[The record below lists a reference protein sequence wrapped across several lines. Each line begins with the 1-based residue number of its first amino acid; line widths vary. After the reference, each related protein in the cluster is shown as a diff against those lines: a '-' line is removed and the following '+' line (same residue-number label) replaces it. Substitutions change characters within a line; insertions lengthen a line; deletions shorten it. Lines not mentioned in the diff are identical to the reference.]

1 VKSASWYT
9 SKWAVIFYH
18 VLAWLAWFSFPYLLQ
33 ANFQQPR
40 FVPPPEIIAQLDKLS
55 GRPFRQPPVMKTIM
69 RLSFIQNIV
78 LLVLFYANAFRF
90 VPSLLY
96 KRKIGRYALVI
107 FSLLGV
113 LGYSFYKLH
122 EIITGETRGFRGP
135 HFTFISFFLFI
146 IAVSTSY
153 RIITDKIHSDRLQ
166 KEKEN
171 ANLQTELSF
180 LRSQVSPHFVFNVL
194 NNMVSLARK
203 KSDLLEPSLIRLS
216 SLMRYMLYEANA
228 DKVMLSKEI
237 EYLNGYI
244 ELQEQRFSNQVKVEC
259 TIDCENTTQLIE
271 PMLLIPFVEN
281 AFKHGIGIKDKPE
294 IIIRIHEYQG
304 KLELE
309 VKNNF
314 NNCSGENKDKT
325 SGIGLHNVKRRLDLL
340 YGSRHSL
347 FVKNDGEIFL
357 VQMQLNLTNA

>member
-1 VKSASWYT
+1 VNSASWYT
-9 SKWAVIFYH
+9 SKWAIIFYH
-18 VLAWLAWFSFPYLLQ
+18 VLAWLAWFSFPFLVQANLLQ
-33 ANFQQPR
+33 QR
-40 FVPPPEIIAQLDKLS
+40 FVPPPEIIAQLDKLTD
-55 GRPFRQPPVMKTIM
+55 RPFHQPPDMKTIM

-78 LLVLFYANAFRF
+78 LMVLFYANAFRF
-90 VPSLLY
+90 VPSMLY
-96 KRKIGRYALVI
+96 KRKIGGYVLVI
-107 FSLLGV
+107 FSLLVV

-122 EIITGETRGFRGP
+122 ELMTGETRGFRGP
-135 HFTFISFFLFI
+135 HFSFISFFLFI

-237 EYLNGYI
+237 DYLNGYI
-244 ELQEQRFSNQVKVEC
+244 ELQEQRFSNQVKVVNNIEC
-259 TIDCENTTQLIE
+259 ANTSLLIE

-281 AFKHGIGIKDKPE
+281 AFKHGIGVIENPE
-294 IIIRIHEYQG
+294 IIINVYESAG
-304 KLELE
+304 KLEME

-314 NNCSGENKDKT
+314 NSCSGEIKDKT
-325 SGIGLHNVKRRLDLL
+325 PGIGLHNVKRRLDLL

-347 FVKNDGEIFL
+347 LVKNDGEIFL
-357 VQMQLNLTNA
+357 VQLQLNLT

>member
-1 VKSASWYT
+1 
-9 SKWAVIFYH
+9 
-18 VLAWLAWFSFPYLLQ
+18 
-33 ANFQQPR
+33 
-40 FVPPPEIIAQLDKLS
+40 
-55 GRPFRQPPVMKTIM
+55 
-69 RLSFIQNIV
+69 
-78 LLVLFYANAFRF
+78 

-96 KRKIGRYALVI
+96 KRKLRQYI
-107 FSLLGV
+107 FLILSLLVV

-122 EIITGETRGFRGP
+122 ELITGETRGFRGP
-135 HFTFISFFLFI
+135 HFSFISFFLFI

-237 EYLNGYI
+237 EYLRGYI
-244 ELQEQRFSNQVKVEC
+244 ELQEQRFSNQVRVEC
-259 TIDCENTTQLIE
+259 NIDCENTSLFIE

-281 AFKHGIGIKDKPE
+281 AFKHGIGMIESPGININVLE
-294 IIIRIHEYQG
+294 SGG

-314 NNCSGENKDKT
+314 NNSSGEIKDKT
-325 SGIGLHNVKRRLDLL
+325 SGIGLNNVKRRLDLL

-347 FVKNDGEIFL
+347 LVKNDGEIFL
-357 VQMQLNLTNA
+357 VRLQLNLTNA